1 MNARVGRHIR
11 CLSMCARPL
20 PLLAGLL
27 TLAALSGPIPAG
39 AQPARAVPSDSACT
53 YEQCALSIAPVWN
66 GLALVRGAAGER
78 VANLGFFWARPLSRA
93 FPGADS
99 AAWYGARAVHVRR
112 TAAVLTD
119 VGALLVVYALG
130 RRVGSETFSNDAQV
144 ALAAGAVAVTVSV
157 PLHFVADG
165 HLSRAVWWHNRRYAR

>member
-1 MNARVGRHIR
+1 V
-11 CLSMCARPL
+11 
-20 PLLAGLL
+20 LAGLL
-27 TLAALSGPIPAG
+27 TIAAVVGPAPLG
-39 AQPARAVPSDSACT
+39 AQAAGAVPSDSACT

-66 GLALVRGAAGER
+66 GLAVVRGAAAER
-78 VANLGFFWARPLSRA
+78 VANLGFFWAGPLLRA

-119 VGALLVVYALG
+119 VGGLLVVYALG
-130 RRVGSETFSNDAQV
+130 RRVGSERLSRDAQV
-144 ALAAGAVAVTVSV
+144 ALAAGAAAVAVSV